1 MQRALIVADIQNDFL
16 PGGALAVPEGDAVIA
31 GIVDLLQAEGRYDL
45 LVFSQDWHP
54 QGHGSFASVHAGSSP
69 FQLGELDG
77 LPQMLWPDHCIEGT
91 EGARLVV
98 DIETL
103 LPKLKEQGRRIHIVK
118 KGLDRTVDSYSAFF
132 DNARRHDTG
141 LATTLKKQGIKE
153 VDVVGLALDYCVK
166 YTALDAAS
174 LGFSTRV
181 LLKAC
186 RAIDSS
192 SQEQVVT
199 ELNAAGVV
207 CVADGN

>member
-1 MQRALIVADIQNDFL
+1 MQRALIVVDMQNDFL
-16 PGGALAVPEGDAVIA
+16 PGGALAVPDGDAVIPH
-31 GIVDLLQAEGRYDL
+31 IVSLLRTEGRYDL

-69 FQLGELDG
+69 FQPGELDG
-77 LPQMLWPDHCIEGT
+77 LPQMLWPDHCIEAT
-91 EGARLVV
+91 EGARLVPE
-98 DIETL
+98 IEKL
-103 LPKLKEQGRRIHIVK
+103 LPELKKKGRKIHIVK

-141 LATTLKKQGIKE
+141 LAATLKSKGIKE

-181 LLKAC
+181 LLQAS
-186 RAIDSS
+186 RAVDPSS
-192 SQEQVVT
+192 LEQVLT
-199 ELNAAGVV
+199 EFTGAGVV
-207 CVADGN
+207 LVEDDN